1 MVLSGQQAVAIQEIV
16 ALAITKAQVV
26 VLARR
31 LIANRG
37 MDSALQQVVMLVI
50 RKPQDIV
57 VNQLIVTM
65 AVVFPQFQTDR
76 PSNLNCLLNKASK
89 HWGD

>member
-31 LIANRG
+31 LISNRV

-50 RKPQDIV
+50 RKPQNIV

-65 AVVFPQFQTDR
+65 VAVFPQFQTDR
-76 PSNLNCLLNKASK
+76 PSNLNGLLNKASK

>member
-1 MVLSGQQAVAIQEIV
+1 
-16 ALAITKAQVV
+16 
-26 VLARR
+26 
-31 LIANRG
+31 

-76 PSNLNCLLNKASK
+76 PSNLNWLLNKASK